1 MSRCLV
7 NLVCFVYLVYFVN
20 LVYLVDLVS
29 NVYLVFWVYRVSG
42 ETVVREHNLRD
53 KGHLGGKIQNKLFP

>member
-1 MSRCLV
+1 
-7 NLVCFVYLVYFVN
+7 
-20 LVYLVDLVS
+20 LVS